1 MNDHPTPE
9 DLLGPVD
16 FLVIEFPDGKPSG
29 AGFESVLELSRNDT
43 IRVLD
48 IEFVRHDE
56 QGDLVVLDAAELG
69 SDDRLAD
76 LAGAGSGLL
85 DDEDLHTLASLV
97 DASSSAAVVVYENS
111 WTARLAADLE
121 AGGARL
127 AAVGAVDVD
136 DLDAAVG
143 D

>member
-1 MNDHPTPE
+1 MNDHTTA

-16 FLVIEFPDGKPSG
+16 FLVIEFPDGQLTG
-29 AGFESVLELSRNDT
+29 EGFESVLELSRNDT

-56 QGDLVVLDAAELG
+56 QGDLVILDTAELG
-69 SDDRLAD
+69 GDERLAD

-85 DDEDLHTLASLV
+85 DDEDLHTLAGLV
-97 DASSSAAVVVYENS
+97 DASSSAAVLVYENS

-127 AAVGAVDVD
+127 AAVGAVDLD
-136 DLDAAVG
+136 DLDTALG